1 MKKIINKIENEFLFH
16 QSIEINT
23 RTIKKYKNYFIN
35 NNFFYHFLFLL
46 NKKNKLDKEL
56 RFDFNKLKAVK
67 ENKTN
72 LKIFE

>member
-35 NNFFYHFLFLL
+35 NNCYYHFLFLL
-46 NKKNKLDKEL
+46 NKK
-56 RFDFNKLKAVK
+56 
-67 ENKTN
+67 
-72 LKIFE
+72 